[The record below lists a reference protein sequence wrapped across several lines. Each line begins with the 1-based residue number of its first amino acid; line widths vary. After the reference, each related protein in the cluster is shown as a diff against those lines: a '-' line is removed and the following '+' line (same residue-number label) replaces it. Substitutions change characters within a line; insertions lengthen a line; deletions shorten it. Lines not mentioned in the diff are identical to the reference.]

1 MDFKEI
7 KSKKLEREYECTL
20 PNADVDQAV
29 NSKLEIARENF
40 QMKGFRKG
48 HTPLKLMKKMFGKS
62 TKGDVIQGLV
72 DESLRNHLQKT
83 GHKPAMQ
90 PSVDLKSGDFEGETD
105 FIFSFKYEI
114 LPKVP
119 LCDYK
124 NIDLYRYNVK
134 VDKSAVKKA
143 LTELSN
149 SAGSFHPKAKNAKA
163 KMGDQVVIDFSG
175 SIDGIN
181 FEGGTAQDYPLVLG
195 SSSFIPGFE
204 EQLVGTK
211 TGDSPKANVKFPNE
225 YGNKELAGKEAIFL
239 CKVKSVNGVKPAK
252 IDDDLAK
259 KFSAKNLSELEANI
273 RSRLTDEY
281 SSFSRTMMKKELMDL
296 LEKLI
301 KFDLPQSLVAS
312 EVSQIVETAKNEAE
326 EVRNPSK
333 EKEVKATA
341 AQKKLA
347 NRRVTLG
354 LFFAEEGSRNSVQVL
369 QAEYDEAISQEA
381 KKYPGKEKDFIKFMN
396 DNPSAKDQI
405 VAPIFEDKVF
415 DFMIERIEPNVKD
428 ISFDEFKKKFDKIM
442 T

>member
-20 PNADVDQAV
+20 SNADVAKAV
-29 NSKLEIARENF
+29 TSKLEIARKNF

-48 HTPLKLMKKMFGKS
+48 HTPLKLMKKMFGNS
-62 TKGDVIQGLV
+62 TKGEVIQDLV
-72 DESLRNHLQKT
+72 DGTLRDHLQKT
-83 GHKPAMQ
+83 GHKPAMR
-90 PSVDLKSGDFEGETD
+90 PNVDLKSGDFEGETD

-119 LCDYK
+119 ECDYK
-124 NIDLYRYNVK
+124 NMDLCRYNVK
-134 VDKSAVKKA
+134 VDNSAVKKA
-143 LTELSN
+143 LAELSN

-163 KMGDQVVIDFSG
+163 KIGDQVIIDFSG
-175 SIDGIN
+175 SINGVE

-195 SSSFIPGFE
+195 SNSFIPGFE

-211 TGDSPKANVKFPNE
+211 VGESPKVEVQFPKE
-225 YGNKELAGKEAIFL
+225 YGNKELAGKESIFL
-239 CKVKSVNGVKPAK
+239 CKIKSINGVKPAK

-259 KFSAKNLSELEANI
+259 KFSAKNLSELEGNI
-273 RSRLTDEY
+273 RTRLADEY

-296 LEKLI
+296 LEKHI

-312 EVSQIVETAKNEAE
+312 EVSQILETTKKEAE
-326 EVRNPSK
+326 DLENPIKDKEVR
-333 EKEVKATA
+333 ATA

-354 LFFAEEGSRNSVQVL
+354 LFFAEEGSRNGVQVS
-369 QAEYDEAISQEA
+369 QAEYDEVISQEA
-381 KKYPGKEKDFIKFMN
+381 KKYPGKERDFIKFLN

-415 DFMIERIEPNVKD
+415 DFMIGRIQPNGKD
-428 ISFDEFKKKFDKIM
+428 ISFDEFKKKFDKTM